1 MQSHKTHEQ
10 HQKII
15 QKRVKTKNAP
25 KDFDVRRDLKRAET
39 RDDQLQDLKPPSGFG
54 PDMSRGDRTIKR
66 GTSQETEHTK
76 KRVDD

>member
-1 MQSHKTHEQ
+1 MQSRKTHEQ

-15 QKRVKTKNAP
+15 QKRVNTKNAP
-25 KDFDVRRDLKRAET
+25 KDFDIRTDLKRSET
-39 RDDQLQDLKPPSGFG
+39 RDDQLQDSKPAAGLG

-76 KRVDD
+76 KRVDH

>member
-15 QKRVKTKNAP
+15 QKRINTKNAP
-25 KDFDVRRDLKRAET
+25 KDFDIRTDLKRAET
-39 RDDQLQDLKPPSGFG
+39 RDDKLQDSKPGSGFG

-66 GTSQETEHTK
+66 GSSQETEHAK
-76 KRVDD
+76 KRVGR